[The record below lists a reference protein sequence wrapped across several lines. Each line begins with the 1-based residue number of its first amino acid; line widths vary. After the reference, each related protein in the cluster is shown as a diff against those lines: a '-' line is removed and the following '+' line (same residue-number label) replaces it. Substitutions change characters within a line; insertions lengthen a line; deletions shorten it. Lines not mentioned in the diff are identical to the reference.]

1 MCSSD
6 LFMFQNFT
14 IKQKIVIPLSLIIG
28 LFTVSSVLNVM
39 TTSKQSELS
48 DTLNEQI
55 VPNLFTIEDAYRDL
69 YQATSAVQGIAL
81 AETQADIDH
90 HIHEYKDNAYKALPR
105 MEKVIELSRA
115 GVMPASHGAD
125 VQKLVSLGQK
135 WLQSYEVMLSK
146 PQSQW
151 LSYYNEHKNTFEEQF
166 VDVRAQLNVVK
177 SAIEDKQGELKSDIS
192 AATARAESILEM
204 GIIVVIL
211 AALGMVFLLL
221 RTVLKPL
228 NDIKDAMAQI
238 ASGDGDLSQR
248 IQINTQDEI
257 GQLAKAFNEFVSK
270 IQATVSQVI
279 DSSNTLRQEMAN
291 LSSLT
296 ETIADSTV
304 SQQRDSEAVAA
315 AVHEMQVTSRNV
327 SESANEAAVASQTAN
342 DELSNTNVILEQTV
356 GSIRDLAGEIESA
369 SHVINTLDN
378 DVSDIASVLDVIRGI
393 AEQTNL
399 LALNAA
405 IEAARAGEQGRG
417 FAVVADEVRSLASR
431 TQQSTG
437 EIQAMIEKLQSGAGQ
452 AVEVMRGSQNS
463 SEETIQSAGRASESL
478 AEILNAISRMNEM
491 NTHIATAASQQST
504 VSDEV
509 NTNVQ
514 GIADS
519 STSIVDIVTQAQQSL
534 AMLSQQTKRLDQQV
548 SQFRV

>member
-1 MCSSD
+1 
-6 LFMFQNFT
+6 NFT

-125 VQKLVSLGQK
+125 VQKLVTLGQK
-135 WLQSYEVMLSK
+135 WLLSYEVMLSK

-534 AMLSQQTKRLDQQV
+534 AMLSQQTQRLDQQV

>member
-1 MCSSD
+1 
-6 LFMFQNFT
+6 MFQNFT

-48 DTLNEQI
+48 DTLNEKI

-125 VQKLVSLGQK
+125 VQKLVTLGQK

-296 ETIADSTV
+296 ATIADSTV

-534 AMLSQQTKRLDQQV
+534 AMLSQQTQRLDQQV

>member
-1 MCSSD
+1 
-6 LFMFQNFT
+6 MFQNFT

-90 HIHEYKDNAYKALPR
+90 HIHEYKDNAYKVLPR

-125 VQKLVSLGQK
+125 VQKLVTLGQK

-534 AMLSQQTKRLDQQV
+534 AMLSQQTQRLDQQV

>member
-1 MCSSD
+1 
-6 LFMFQNFT
+6 MFQNFT

-105 MEKVIELSRA
+105 MEKVIELSRT

-125 VQKLVSLGQK
+125 VQKLVTLGQK

-296 ETIADSTV
+296 ATIADSTV

-534 AMLSQQTKRLDQQV
+534 AMLSQQTQRLDQQV

>member
-1 MCSSD
+1 
-6 LFMFQNFT
+6 MFQNFT

-125 VQKLVSLGQK
+125 VQKLVTLGQK

-534 AMLSQQTKRLDQQV
+534 AMLSLQTQRLDQQV

>member
-1 MCSSD
+1 
-6 LFMFQNFT
+6 MFQNFT

-125 VQKLVSLGQK
+125 VQKLVTLGQK

-228 NDIKDAMAQI
+228 NDIKNAMAQI

-296 ETIADSTV
+296 ATIADSTV

-534 AMLSQQTKRLDQQV
+534 AMLSQQTQRLDQQV

>member
-1 MCSSD
+1 
-6 LFMFQNFT
+6 MFQNFT

-125 VQKLVSLGQK
+125 VQKLVTLGQK

-257 GQLAKAFNEFVSK
+257 SQLAKAFNEFVSK

-296 ETIADSTV
+296 ATIADSTV

-534 AMLSQQTKRLDQQV
+534 AMLSQQTQRLDQQV

>member
-1 MCSSD
+1 
-6 LFMFQNFT
+6 MFQNFT

-90 HIHEYKDNAYKALPR
+90 HINEYKDNAYKALPR

-125 VQKLVSLGQK
+125 VQKLVTLGQK

-177 SAIEDKQGELKSDIS
+177 NAIEDKQGELKSDIS

-296 ETIADSTV
+296 ATIADSTV

-534 AMLSQQTKRLDQQV
+534 AMLSQQTQRLDQQV
-548 SQFRV
+548 SQFRI

>member
-1 MCSSD
+1 
-6 LFMFQNFT
+6 MFQNFT

-304 SQQRDSEAVAA
+304 FQQRDSEAVAA

-534 AMLSQQTKRLDQQV
+534 AMLSQQTQRLDQQV

>member
-1 MCSSD
+1 
-6 LFMFQNFT
+6 MFQNFT

-296 ETIADSTV
+296 ATIADSTV

-356 GSIRDLAGEIESA
+356 GSIRDLAEEIESA

-534 AMLSQQTKRLDQQV
+534 AMLSQQTQRLDQQV

>member
-1 MCSSD
+1 
-6 LFMFQNFT
+6 MFQNFT

-296 ETIADSTV
+296 ATIADSTV

-342 DELSNTNVILEQTV
+342 DELSNTNMILEQTV

-417 FAVVADEVRSLASR
+417 FAVVADEVRSLTSR

-534 AMLSQQTKRLDQQV
+534 AMLSQQTQRLDQQV

>member
-1 MCSSD
+1 
-6 LFMFQNFT
+6 MFQNFT

-296 ETIADSTV
+296 ATIADSTV

-342 DELSNTNVILEQTV
+342 DELSNTNVILEKTV

-519 STSIVDIVTQAQQSL
+519 STSIVDIVTHAQQSL
-534 AMLSQQTKRLDQQV
+534 AMLSQQTQRLDQQV

>member
-1 MCSSD
+1 
-6 LFMFQNFT
+6 MFQNFT

-125 VQKLVSLGQK
+125 VQKLVTLGQK

-204 GIIVVIL
+204 GIIVVII

-296 ETIADSTV
+296 ATIADSTV

-534 AMLSQQTKRLDQQV
+534 AMLSLQTQRLDQQV

>member
-1 MCSSD
+1 
-6 LFMFQNFT
+6 MFQNFT

-125 VQKLVSLGQK
+125 VQKLVTLGQK

-463 SEETIQSAGRASESL
+463 SEETIQSAGRASASL

-534 AMLSQQTKRLDQQV
+534 AMLSQQTQRLDQQV

>member
-1 MCSSD
+1 
-6 LFMFQNFT
+6 MFQNFT

-177 SAIEDKQGELKSDIS
+177 SAIEDKQGELKSNIS

-296 ETIADSTV
+296 ATIADSTV

-534 AMLSQQTKRLDQQV
+534 AMLSQQTQRLDQQV

>member
-1 MCSSD
+1 
-6 LFMFQNFT
+6 MFQNFT

-296 ETIADSTV
+296 ATIADSTV

-437 EIQAMIEKLQSGAGQ
+437 EIQTMIEKLQSGAGQ

-534 AMLSQQTKRLDQQV
+534 AMLSQQTQRLDQQV

>member
-1 MCSSD
+1 
-6 LFMFQNFT
+6 MFQNFT

-125 VQKLVSLGQK
+125 VQKLVTLGQK

-211 AALGMVFLLL
+211 AALGMAFLLL

-534 AMLSQQTKRLDQQV
+534 AMLSLQTQRLDQQV

>member
-1 MCSSD
+1 
-6 LFMFQNFT
+6 MFQNFT

-548 SQFRV
+548 SQFRDRKSVV

>member
-1 MCSSD
+1 
-6 LFMFQNFT
+6 MFQNFT

-296 ETIADSTV
+296 ATIADSTV

-342 DELSNTNVILEQTV
+342 DELSNTKVILEQTV

-534 AMLSQQTKRLDQQV
+534 AMLSQQTQRLDQQV

>member
-1 MCSSD
+1 
-6 LFMFQNFT
+6 MFQNFT

-125 VQKLVSLGQK
+125 VQKLVTLGQK

-211 AALGMVFLLL
+211 AAFGMVFLLL

-296 ETIADSTV
+296 ATIADSTV

-534 AMLSQQTKRLDQQV
+534 AMLSQQTQRLDQQV

>member
-1 MCSSD
+1 
-6 LFMFQNFT
+6 MFQNFT

-125 VQKLVSLGQK
+125 VQKLVTLGQK

-204 GIIVVIL
+204 GIIVVII

-296 ETIADSTV
+296 ATIADSTV

-534 AMLSQQTKRLDQQV
+534 AMLSQQTQRLDQQV

>member
-1 MCSSD
+1 
-6 LFMFQNFT
+6 MFQNFT

-192 AATARAESILEM
+192 AATARAESILEI

-534 AMLSQQTKRLDQQV
+534 AMLSQQTQRLDQQV

>member
-1 MCSSD
+1 
-6 LFMFQNFT
+6 
-14 IKQKIVIPLSLIIG
+14 
-28 LFTVSSVLNVM
+28 
-39 TTSKQSELS
+39 
-48 DTLNEQI
+48 
-55 VPNLFTIEDAYRDL
+55 
-69 YQATSAVQGIAL
+69 
-81 AETQADIDH
+81 
-90 HIHEYKDNAYKALPR
+90 
-105 MEKVIELSRA
+105 
-115 GVMPASHGAD
+115 
-125 VQKLVSLGQK
+125 
-135 WLQSYEVMLSK
+135 
-146 PQSQW
+146 
-151 LSYYNEHKNTFEEQF
+151 
-166 VDVRAQLNVVK
+166 
-177 SAIEDKQGELKSDIS
+177 
-192 AATARAESILEM
+192 
-204 GIIVVIL
+204 
-211 AALGMVFLLL
+211 
-221 RTVLKPL
+221 
-228 NDIKDAMAQI
+228 
-238 ASGDGDLSQR
+238 
-248 IQINTQDEI
+248 
-257 GQLAKAFNEFVSK
+257 
-270 IQATVSQVI
+270 
-279 DSSNTLRQEMAN
+279 
-291 LSSLT
+291 
-296 ETIADSTV
+296 
-304 SQQRDSEAVAA
+304 
-315 AVHEMQVTSRNV
+315 
-327 SESANEAAVASQTAN
+327 VASQTAN

-534 AMLSQQTKRLDQQV
+534 AMLSLQTLRLDQQV

>member
-1 MCSSD
+1 
-6 LFMFQNFT
+6 MFQNFT

-296 ETIADSTV
+296 ATIADSTV

-356 GSIRDLAGEIESA
+356 GSIRDLVGEIESA

-534 AMLSQQTKRLDQQV
+534 AMLSQQTQRLDQQV

>member
-1 MCSSD
+1 
-6 LFMFQNFT
+6 MFQNFT

-28 LFTVSSVLNVM
+28 LFTVSSVLNVI

-90 HIHEYKDNAYKALPR
+90 HINEYKDNAYKALPR

-125 VQKLVSLGQK
+125 VQKLVTLGQK
-135 WLQSYEVMLSK
+135 WLQSYEVMLSE

-204 GIIVVIL
+204 GIIVVII

-296 ETIADSTV
+296 ATIADSTV

-514 GIADS
+514 SIADS

-534 AMLSQQTKRLDQQV
+534 AMLSQQTQRLDQQV

>member
-1 MCSSD
+1 
-6 LFMFQNFT
+6 MFQNFT

-125 VQKLVSLGQK
+125 VQKLVTLGQK

-270 IQATVSQVI
+270 IQVTVSQVI

-534 AMLSQQTKRLDQQV
+534 AMLSQQTQRLDQQV

>member
-1 MCSSD
+1 
-6 LFMFQNFT
+6 MFQNFT

-125 VQKLVSLGQK
+125 VQKLVTLGQK

-270 IQATVSQVI
+270 IQATMSQVI

-296 ETIADSTV
+296 ATIADSTV

-315 AVHEMQVTSRNV
+315 AVHEMQVSSRNV

-534 AMLSQQTKRLDQQV
+534 AMLSQQTQRLDLQV

>member
-1 MCSSD
+1 
-6 LFMFQNFT
+6 MFQNFT

-257 GQLAKAFNEFVSK
+257 GQLTKAFNEFVSK

-296 ETIADSTV
+296 ATIADSTV

-534 AMLSQQTKRLDQQV
+534 AMLSQQTQRLDQQV

>member
-1 MCSSD
+1 
-6 LFMFQNFT
+6 MFQNFT

-105 MEKVIELSRA
+105 MEKVMELSRA
-115 GVMPASHGAD
+115 GVMPVSHGAD
-125 VQKLVSLGQK
+125 VQKLVTLGQK

-296 ETIADSTV
+296 ATIADSTV

-534 AMLSQQTKRLDQQV
+534 AMLSLQTQRLDQQV

>member
-1 MCSSD
+1 
-6 LFMFQNFT
+6 MFQNFT

-90 HIHEYKDNAYKALPR
+90 HINEYKDNAYKALPR

-125 VQKLVSLGQK
+125 VQKLVTLGQK

-228 NDIKDAMAQI
+228 NDIKDAMVQI

-534 AMLSQQTKRLDQQV
+534 AMLSQQTQRLDLQV

>member
-1 MCSSD
+1 
-6 LFMFQNFT
+6 MFQNFT

-39 TTSKQSELS
+39 TMSKQSELS

-125 VQKLVSLGQK
+125 VQKLVTLGQK

-296 ETIADSTV
+296 ATIADSTV

-534 AMLSQQTKRLDQQV
+534 AMLSQQTQKLDLQV

>member
-1 MCSSD
+1 
-6 LFMFQNFT
+6 MFQNFT

-125 VQKLVSLGQK
+125 VQKLVTLGQK

-228 NDIKDAMAQI
+228 NDIKDAMVQI

-296 ETIADSTV
+296 ATIADSTV

-534 AMLSQQTKRLDQQV
+534 AMLSLQTQRLDQQV

>member
-1 MCSSD
+1 
-6 LFMFQNFT
+6 MFQNFT

-55 VPNLFTIEDAYRDL
+55 VSNLFTIEDAYRDL

-125 VQKLVSLGQK
+125 VQKLVTLGQK

-257 GQLAKAFNEFVSK
+257 GQLTKAFNEFVSK

-296 ETIADSTV
+296 ATIADSTV

-534 AMLSQQTKRLDQQV
+534 AMLSQQTQRLDQQV